1 MSRDLYIDVLLCLI
15 SLISLICL
23 IITSPSIFTY
33 GQFLR
38 RGAWVVFLRGVSPL
52 WSIERSSR
60 RWGAEPP
67 LRRWGAVPPRNPLP
81 DIILNVPIVYNI
93 ILIVREIIAVVVVV
107 VIVVIVIVRE
117 ILILY
122 E

>member
-1 MSRDLYIDVLLCLI
+1 MSRDLCIDVLLCLI
-15 SLISLICL
+15 SL

-33 GQFLR
+33 GQILR

-60 RWGAEPP
+60 RWGAVPP
-67 LRRWGAVPPRNPLP
+67 FRRWGAEPPAVPPY
-81 DIILNVPIVYNI
+81 IILNVPIVYNI
-93 ILIVREIIAVVVVV
+93 ILIVREIVVVVV
-107 VIVVIVIVRE
+107 VVVRE